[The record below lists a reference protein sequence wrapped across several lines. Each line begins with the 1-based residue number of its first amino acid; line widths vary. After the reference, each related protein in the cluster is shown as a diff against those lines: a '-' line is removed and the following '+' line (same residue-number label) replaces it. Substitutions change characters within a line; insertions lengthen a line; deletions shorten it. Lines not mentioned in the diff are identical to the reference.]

1 MSSKKKVFITR
12 DIPESGINLL
22 LKENFSVEVYKKNK
36 SIPKK
41 DLIKKGK
48 DADAIISLLTDK
60 IDEEVISQLDKCKII
75 ANYAVGYNNIDIT
88 YAKKKNIFV
97 TNTPGV
103 LTDSTAEITFALI
116 LACSR
121 RIVEGDIL
129 VRKNQFKGWA
139 PKFHLGIELK
149 GKKLGIIGFGRIGQA
164 VAERAVPFGMKIL
177 YYSRTE
183 KETAKKINAK
193 KVSLDKL
200 LKESD
205 IISIHIP
212 LTEKTNNLLDKEK
225 LNLLKKDSIIINTAR
240 GEIID
245 ENYLIQLLKSG
256 KIHSAGLDVYRNEPK
271 LNKEFLKLKNVVLLP
286 HIGSATYETRSKM
299 AILTA
304 ENVINVLNGKKPLTS
319 VW

>member
-12 DIPESGINLL
+12 EIPEAGINLL
-22 LKENFSVEVYKKNK
+22 LKENFSVVVYDKNK

-41 DLIKKGK
+41 ELIKNGK
-48 DADAIISLLTDK
+48 DSDAIISLLTDK
-60 IDEEVISQLDKCKII
+60 IDEEVISNLMNCKII
-75 ANYAVGYNNIDIT
+75 ANYAVGYNNIDIN
-88 YAKKKNIFV
+88 YAKKKNIIV

-103 LTDSTAEITFALI
+103 LTDSTAEITLALI
-116 LACSR
+116 LSCSR
-121 RIVEGDIL
+121 RIVEGDKL
-129 VRKNQFKGWA
+129 VRINKFKGWA

-149 GKKLGIIGFGRIGQA
+149 GKTLGIIGLGRIGQA

-183 KETAKKINAK
+183 KENVKKIKAE

-205 IISIHIP
+205 IISIHVP
-212 LTEKTNNLLDKEK
+212 LNEKTNNLLNKEK
-225 LNLLKKDSIIINTAR
+225 LDLLKKDAIIINTSR
-240 GEIID
+240 GEILD
-245 ENYLIQLLKSG
+245 EDYLIKLLETG